1 MKRVGVIG
9 QGYVGLAVATAAAD
23 VGHTVTGYD
32 TNSDLIQRLGVG
44 NSHIEDVDNNKL
56 KKLIDTGKYFPT
68 NNPSDLA
75 SCEIII
81 IAVPTPLNSKRQPD
95 LTYLESAVDTLIEF
109 VKNEILII
117 SESTSYPGTL
127 RKVIAEKILNGTGIS
142 HRYAV
147 APERIDPGNKKWF
160 VKNTPRV
167 VAGLTQESG
176 KEAQDFYLTF
186 TDTVNLAPNP
196 EVAEMA
202 KLVENSFRYVN
213 IAFVNELAQIAK
225 EFEISINDVLDAAAT
240 KPYGYMRFNPGA
252 GVGGHCIPIDPI
264 YLTNES
270 KKLGTETPLIDK
282 ADEINLT
289 MPRYVLSRVLKD
301 HNQNIKGKKVLIIG
315 VSYKANITDTRES
328 PALEILKL
336 LKESGASYAWHDP
349 LVPTFN
355 GEFSEKIAH
364 QDICIVLNL
373 HKEVEIKKLQQ
384 INYVFDCT
392 GNLAWAHRL

>member
-23 VGHTVTGYD
+23 AGHTVTGYD
-32 TNSDLIQRLGVG
+32 TNQDLIQRLALG
-44 NSHIEDVDNNKL
+44 NSHIEDVVSNDL
-56 KKLIDTGKYFPT
+56 KKLIDTGKYLPT

-75 SCEIII
+75 GCEIII
-81 IAVPTPLNSKRQPD
+81 IAVPTPLDSKRQPD
-95 LTYLESAVDTLIEF
+95 LSYLESAVDTLIEF

-127 RKVIAEKILNGTGIS
+127 RKVIAEKIFENSAIN

-176 KEAQDFYLTF
+176 KEAQEFYLTF
-186 TDTVNLAPNP
+186 TDIVSLAPNP

-225 EFEISINDVLDAAAT
+225 GFEISINDVLDAAAT
-240 KPYGYMRFNPGA
+240 KPYGYMRFSPGA

-264 YLTNES
+264 YLSTES
-270 KKLGTETPLIDK
+270 EKMGIKSTLIDRS
-282 ADEINLT
+282 DQINLT
-289 MPRYVLSRVLKD
+289 MPSYVISRVLKD
-301 HNQNIKGKKVLIIG
+301 NSQDISGKKVLVIG
-315 VSYKANITDTRES
+315 VSYKPDIADIRET
-328 PALEILKL
+328 PAVEIIRL
-336 LKESGASYAWHDP
+336 LQEYGAIAAWHDP
-349 LVPTFN
+349 LVSTFIGQMSSIIEN
-355 GEFSEKIAH
+355 
-364 QDICIVLNL
+364 QDIAIVLNL
-373 HKEVEIKKLQQ
+373 HKEVDLTKLKK
-384 INYVFDCT
+384 IDYVFDCT
-392 GNLAWAHRL
+392 GKLNWAKGF

>member
-32 TNSDLIQRLGVG
+32 TNSDLVQRLGKG

-68 NNPSDLA
+68 NNPGDLA

-95 LTYLESAVDTLIEF
+95 LSYLESAVDTLIEF

-127 RKVIAEKILNGTGIS
+127 RKVIAEKIFKGSGIS

-186 TDTVNLAPNP
+186 TETVNLAPNP

-264 YLTNES
+264 YLSSES
-270 KKLGTETPLIDK
+270 EKIGIKSTLIDRS
-282 ADEINLT
+282 DRINLT
-289 MPRYVLSRVLKD
+289 MPSYVISRVLKD
-301 HNQNIKGKKVLIIG
+301 NSQDISGKKVLVVG
-315 VSYKANITDTRES
+315 VSYKPDIADIRET
-328 PALEILKL
+328 PAVEILRL
-336 LKESGASYAWHDP
+336 LQEYGAISTWHDP
-349 LVPTFN
+349 LVPIFN
-355 GEFSEKIAH
+355 GQISSIIES
-364 QDICIVLNL
+364 QDIAIILNL
-373 HKEVEIKKLQQ
+373 HKEVDVGKLKKIK
-384 INYVFDCT
+384 YVFDCT
-392 GNLAWAHRL
+392 GKLNWAKGF

>member
-32 TNSDLIQRLGVG
+32 TNQDLIQRLSLG
-44 NSHIEDVDNNKL
+44 NSHIEDVTSNDL
-56 KKLIDTGKYFPT
+56 KKLVDTGKYFPT
-68 NNPSDLA
+68 NNPSDLG

-95 LTYLESAVDTLIEF
+95 LSYLESAVDTLIEF
-109 VKNEILII
+109 VKNEVLII

-127 RKVIAEKILNGTGIS
+127 RKVIAEKIFKDTRIS
-142 HRYAV
+142 HRYAI

-160 VKNTPRV
+160 VRNTPRV

-176 KEAQDFYLTF
+176 KEALDFYLTF

-213 IAFVNELAQIAK
+213 IAFVNELAQIAEK
-225 EFEISINDVLDAAAT
+225 FEISINDVLDAAAT
-240 KPYGYMRFNPGA
+240 KPYGYMRFSPGS

-264 YLTNES
+264 YLSFES
-270 KKLGTETPLIDK
+270 EKIGIKATLIDRS
-282 ADEINLT
+282 DHINLK
-289 MPRYVLSRVLKD
+289 MPSYVISRVLND
-301 HNQNIKGKKVLIIG
+301 HNRDISGKKVLVIG
-315 VSYKANITDTRES
+315 VSYKSDIADIRET
-328 PALEILKL
+328 PAVEILRL
-336 LKESGASYAWHDP
+336 LQECGAISTWHDP

-355 GEFSEKIAH
+355 GQISSIIEN
-364 QDICIVLNL
+364 QDIAIVLNL
-373 HKEVEIKKLQQ
+373 HKEVNVVKLKNIK
-384 INYVFDCT
+384 YVFDCT
-392 GNLAWAHRL
+392 GKLKWARGF

>member
-23 VGHTVTGYD
+23 AGHTVTGYD
-32 TNSDLIQRLGVG
+32 TNQDLIQRLVLG
-44 NSHIEDVDNNKL
+44 NSHIEDVVSEDL
-56 KKLIDTGKYFPT
+56 KRLINTGKYLPT

-75 SCEIII
+75 GCEIII
-81 IAVPTPLNSKRQPD
+81 IAVPTPLDSKRQPD
-95 LTYLESAVDTLIEF
+95 LSYLESAVDTLIEF

-127 RKVIAEKILNGTGIS
+127 RKVIAEKIFRSSALN

-147 APERIDPGNKKWF
+147 APERIDPGNKHWF
-160 VKNTPRV
+160 VRNTPRV

-186 TDTVNLAPNP
+186 TDNVNLAPSP

-213 IAFVNELAQIAK
+213 IAFVNELTQIAN
-225 EFEISINDVLDAAAT
+225 EFKVSINDVLDAAAT

-264 YLTNES
+264 YLSSES
-270 KKLGTETPLIDK
+270 EKIGIKSTLIDK
-282 ADEINLT
+282 SDQINLT
-289 MPRYVLSRVLKD
+289 MPKYVISRVLKD
-301 HNQNIKGKKVLIIG
+301 NNQNISGKKVVVVG
-315 VSYKANITDTRES
+315 VSYKSNIADVRETT
-328 PALEILKL
+328 AVEILKL
-336 LKESGASYAWHDP
+336 LQQHGAISAWHDP

-355 GEFSEKIAH
+355 GQDSSEIET
-364 QDICIVLNL
+364 QDIAIVLNL
-373 HKEVEIKKLQQ
+373 HKEVDIVKLKNIK
-384 INYVFDCT
+384 YVFDCT
-392 GNLAWAHRL
+392 GKLKWAKGF

>member
-32 TNSDLIQRLGVG
+32 TNQGLIQRLAQG
-44 NSHIEDVDNNKL
+44 NSHIEDVISNDL
-56 KKLIDTGKYFPT
+56 KKLIDTGKYMPT

-81 IAVPTPLNSKRQPD
+81 IAVPTPLDSQRKPD
-95 LTYLESAVDTLIEF
+95 ISYLESAVDTLIEF

-127 RKVIAEKILNGTGIS
+127 RKVIAEKIHKSSALN

-160 VKNTPRV
+160 VRNTPRV

-186 TDTVNLAPNP
+186 TENVNLAPSP

-202 KLVENSFRYVN
+202 KLVENSFRYIN
-213 IAFVNELAQIAK
+213 IAFVNELAQIAN
-225 EFEISINDVLDAAAT
+225 EFKISITDVLDAAAT
-240 KPYGYMRFNPGA
+240 KPYGYMRFSPGA

-264 YLTNES
+264 YLSSES
-270 KKLGTETPLIDK
+270 EKIGVKSTFIDR
-282 ADEINLT
+282 ADHINLT
-289 MPRYVLSRVLKD
+289 MPSYVISRVLND
-301 HNQNIKGKKVLIIG
+301 NNQDISGKKVLVVG
-315 VSYKANITDTRES
+315 VSYKSDIADVRET
-328 PALEILKL
+328 PAVEILKL
-336 LKESGASYAWHDP
+336 LKEYGAISTWYDP
-349 LVPTFN
+349 LVPIFN
-355 GEFSEKIAH
+355 GQSSSKIES
-364 QDICIVLNL
+364 QDIAIVLNL
-373 HKEVEIKKLQQ
+373 HKEVDVIKLKN
-384 INYVFDCT
+384 IKYVFDCT
-392 GNLAWAHRL
+392 GKLKWAKGI

>member
-32 TNSDLIQRLGVG
+32 TNSDLVQRLGKG

-68 NNPSDLA
+68 NNPSDLS

-95 LTYLESAVDTLIEF
+95 LSYLESAVDTLIEF

-127 RKVIAEKILNGTGIS
+127 RKVIAEKILKGTGIS

-264 YLTNES
+264 YLSSES
-270 KKLGTETPLIDK
+270 EKIGIKSTLIERSDQ
-282 ADEINLT
+282 INLT
-289 MPRYVLSRVLKD
+289 MPSYVISRVLKD
-301 HNQNIKGKKVLIIG
+301 NSQNISGKKVLVVG
-315 VSYKANITDTRES
+315 VSYKPDIADIRET
-328 PALEILKL
+328 PAIEILRL
-336 LKESGASYAWHDP
+336 LQECGAISTWHDP
-349 LVPTFN
+349 LVPTFIGQKSSIIEN
-355 GEFSEKIAH
+355 
-364 QDICIVLNL
+364 QDIAIILNL
-373 HKEVEIKKLQQ
+373 HKEVDVAKLKK

-392 GNLAWAHRL
+392 GKLNWAEGF

>member
-32 TNSDLIQRLGVG
+32 TNLDLIQRLGIG
-44 NSHIEDVDNNKL
+44 DSHIEDVDNYKL

-68 NNPSDLA
+68 NNPSNLA

-109 VKNEILII
+109 VTNEILII
-117 SESTSYPGTL
+117 SESTSYPGTI
-127 RKVIAEKILNGTGIS
+127 RKVIAEKISKSTGIS
-142 HRYAV
+142 HRYAA
-147 APERIDPGNKKWF
+147 APERIDPGNKKWL

-176 KEAQDFYLTF
+176 KEAQEFYLTF

-240 KPYGYMRFNPGA
+240 KPYGYMRFSPGA

-264 YLTNES
+264 YLSTES
-270 KKLGTETPLIDK
+270 EKMGIKSTLIDRS
-282 ADEINLT
+282 DQINLT
-289 MPRYVLSRVLKD
+289 MPSYVISRVLKD
-301 HNQNIKGKKVLIIG
+301 NNQDIGGKKVLVIG
-315 VSYKANITDTRES
+315 VSYKPDIADVRET
-328 PALEILKL
+328 PAVEILRL
-336 LKESGASYAWHDP
+336 LQEYGAISAWHDP
-349 LVPTFN
+349 LVPTFVGQVSSIIEN
-355 GEFSEKIAH
+355 
-364 QDICIVLNL
+364 QDIAIVLNL
-373 HKEVEIKKLQQ
+373 HKEVDVTKLKK

-392 GNLAWAHRL
+392 GKLNWAKGF

>member
-9 QGYVGLAVATAAAD
+9 QGYVGLAVAIAAAD

-32 TNSDLIQRLGVG
+32 TNQDLIRRLSLG
-44 NSHIEDVDNNKL
+44 NSHIEDVTNNEI
-56 KKLIDTGKYFPT
+56 KKLIESGNYLPT
-68 NNPSDLA
+68 NSPNDLA
-75 SCEIII
+75 NCEIVI

-95 LTYLESAVDTLIEF
+95 LSYLESAVDTLIEF

-117 SESTSYPGTL
+117 SESTSHPGTL
-127 RKVIAEKILNGTGIS
+127 RKVIAEKIYKSTGIS

-160 VKNTPRV
+160 VKNTPRI

-176 KEAQDFYLTF
+176 EEVQDFYLTF
-186 TDTVNLAPNP
+186 TDTVSLAPNP

-225 EFEISINDVLDAAAT
+225 EFEMSINDVLDAAAT

-264 YLTNES
+264 YLSSES
-270 KKLGTETPLIDK
+270 EKIGIESTLIDRS
-282 ADEINLT
+282 DQINLT
-289 MPRYVLSRVLKD
+289 MPSYVISRVLKD
-301 HNQNIKGKKVLIIG
+301 NSQDISGKKVLVVG
-315 VSYKANITDTRES
+315 VSYKPDIADIRET
-328 PALEILKL
+328 PAVEILRL
-336 LKESGASYAWHDP
+336 LQEYGAIGTWHDP
-349 LVPTFN
+349 LVPIFN
-355 GEFSEKIAH
+355 GQGSSNIES
-364 QDICIVLNL
+364 QDIAIVLTL
-373 HKEVEIKKLQQ
+373 HKEVDIVKLKNIK
-384 INYVFDCT
+384 YVFDCT
-392 GNLAWAHRL
+392 GKLKWAKGF

>member
-32 TNSDLIQRLGVG
+32 TNSDLIHRLGIG
-44 NSHIEDVDNNKL
+44 NSHIEDVDNDRL

-68 NNPSDLA
+68 NNPSDLTN
-75 SCEIII
+75 CEIII

-117 SESTSYPGTL
+117 SESTSYPGTI
-127 RKVIAEKILNGTGIS
+127 RKVIAEKILNSTGIS
-142 HRYAV
+142 HRYAT

-176 KEAQDFYLTF
+176 KEVQDFYLTF
-186 TDTVNLAPNP
+186 TDTVSLAPSP

-213 IAFVNELAQIAK
+213 IAFVNELTQIAN
-225 EFEISINDVLDAAAT
+225 EFKISINDVLDAAAT

-264 YLTNES
+264 YLSSES
-270 KKLGTETPLIDK
+270 EKIGIKSTLIEKSDQ
-282 ADEINLT
+282 INLT
-289 MPRYVLSRVLKD
+289 MPSYVISRVLKD
-301 HNQNIKGKKVLIIG
+301 NSQDINGKKVLVVG
-315 VSYKANITDTRES
+315 VSYKSDIADIRET
-328 PALEILKL
+328 PAVEILRL
-336 LKESGASYAWHDP
+336 LQECGAICSWHDP

-355 GEFSEKIAH
+355 GQNSSKIES
-364 QDICIVLNL
+364 QDIAIVLNL
-373 HKEVEIKKLQQ
+373 HKEVDVIKLKK
-384 INYVFDCT
+384 IKYVFDCT
-392 GNLAWAHRL
+392 GKLKWAKGF

>member
-32 TNSDLIQRLGVG
+32 TNRDLIQRLTLG
-44 NSHIEDVDNNKL
+44 NSHIEDVASNDL
-56 KKLIDTGKYFPT
+56 KKLIETDKYFPT

-95 LTYLESAVDTLIEF
+95 LSYLESAVDTLIEF

-127 RKVIAEKILNGTGIS
+127 RKVIAGKIFKSLELN

-160 VKNTPRV
+160 VKNTPRI

-186 TDTVNLAPNP
+186 TDNVNLAPSP

-213 IAFVNELAQIAK
+213 IAFVNELALIAK

-264 YLTNES
+264 YLSTES
-270 KKLGTETPLIDK
+270 EKMGIKLTLIDRS
-282 ADEINLT
+282 DQINLT
-289 MPRYVLSRVLKD
+289 MPKYVISRVLKD
-301 HNQNIKGKKVLIIG
+301 NSRNISGKKALVVG
-315 VSYKANITDTRES
+315 VSYKPDIADIRET
-328 PALEILKL
+328 PAVEILRL
-336 LKESGASYAWHDP
+336 LQECGAICSWHDP

-355 GEFSEKIAH
+355 GQNSSKIES
-364 QDICIVLNL
+364 QDIAIVLNL
-373 HKEVEIKKLQQ
+373 HKEVDVVKLKKIK
-384 INYVFDCT
+384 YVFDCT
-392 GNLAWAHRL
+392 GKLKWAKGF

>member
-32 TNSDLIQRLGVG
+32 TNSDLVQRLGKG

-95 LTYLESAVDTLIEF
+95 LSYLESAVDTLIEF

-117 SESTSYPGTL
+117 SESTSYSGTL
-127 RKVIAEKILNGTGIS
+127 RKVIAEKILKGTGIR

-176 KEAQDFYLTF
+176 KAAQDFYLTF

-264 YLTNES
+264 YLSTES
-270 KKLGTETPLIDK
+270 EKIGIKSTLIERSDQ
-282 ADEINLT
+282 INLT
-289 MPRYVLSRVLKD
+289 MPSYVISRVLKD
-301 HNQNIKGKKVLIIG
+301 NSQDISGKKVLVVG
-315 VSYKANITDTRES
+315 VSYKPDIADIRET
-328 PALEILKL
+328 PAVEILRL
-336 LKESGASYAWHDP
+336 LQEYGAISTWHDP
-349 LVPTFN
+349 LVPIFN
-355 GEFSEKIAH
+355 GQISSIIES
-364 QDICIVLNL
+364 QDIAIILNL
-373 HKEVEIKKLQQ
+373 HKEVDVIKLKK
-384 INYVFDCT
+384 IKYVFDCT
-392 GNLAWAHRL
+392 GKLKWAKGF

>member
-32 TNSDLIQRLGVG
+32 TNSDLVQRLGKG

-68 NNPSDLA
+68 NNPSDLS

-117 SESTSYPGTL
+117 SESTSYPGTI
-127 RKVIAEKILNGTGIS
+127 RKVIAEKILKGTGIS
-142 HRYAV
+142 HRYAA

-176 KEAQDFYLTF
+176 KEAQEFYLTF

-202 KLVENSFRYVN
+202 KLVENSFRYIN

-264 YLTNES
+264 YLSTES
-270 KKLGTETPLIDK
+270 EKIGIKSTLIERSDQ
-282 ADEINLT
+282 INLT
-289 MPRYVLSRVLKD
+289 MPSYVISRVLKD
-301 HNQNIKGKKVLIIG
+301 NSQDISGKKVLVVG
-315 VSYKANITDTRES
+315 VSYKPDIADIRET
-328 PALEILKL
+328 PAVEILRL
-336 LKESGASYAWHDP
+336 LQEYGAISTWHDP
-349 LVPTFN
+349 LVPIFN
-355 GEFSEKIAH
+355 GQISSIIES
-364 QDICIVLNL
+364 QDIAIILNL
-373 HKEVEIKKLQQ
+373 HKEVDVIKLKK
-384 INYVFDCT
+384 IKYVFDCT
-392 GNLAWAHRL
+392 GKLKWAKGF

>member
-32 TNSDLIQRLGVG
+32 TNQGLIQRLAQG
-44 NSHIEDVDNNKL
+44 NSHIEDVISNDL
-56 KKLIDTGKYFPT
+56 KKLIDTGKYMPT

-81 IAVPTPLNSKRQPD
+81 IAVPTPLDSQRKPD
-95 LTYLESAVDTLIEF
+95 ISYLESAVDTLIEF

-127 RKVIAEKILNGTGIS
+127 RKVIAEKIYKSSALN

-160 VKNTPRV
+160 VRNTPRV

-186 TDTVNLAPNP
+186 TENVNLAPSP

-202 KLVENSFRYVN
+202 KLVENSFRYIN
-213 IAFVNELAQIAK
+213 IAFVNELAQIAN
-225 EFEISINDVLDAAAT
+225 EFKISITDVLDAAAT
-240 KPYGYMRFNPGA
+240 KPYGYMRFSPGA

-264 YLTNES
+264 YLSSES
-270 KKLGTETPLIDK
+270 EKIGVKSTFIDR
-282 ADEINLT
+282 ADHINLT
-289 MPRYVLSRVLKD
+289 MPSYVISRVLND
-301 HNQNIKGKKVLIIG
+301 NNQDISGKKVLVVG
-315 VSYKANITDTRES
+315 VSYKSDIADVRET
-328 PALEILKL
+328 PAVEILKL
-336 LKESGASYAWHDP
+336 LKEYGAISTWYDP
-349 LVPTFN
+349 LVPIFN
-355 GEFSEKIAH
+355 GQSSSKIES
-364 QDICIVLNL
+364 QDIAIVLNL
-373 HKEVEIKKLQQ
+373 HKEVDVIKLKN
-384 INYVFDCT
+384 IKYVFDCT
-392 GNLAWAHRL
+392 GKLKWAKGF

>member
-9 QGYVGLAVATAAAD
+9 QGYVGLAVSTAAAD

-32 TNSDLIQRLGVG
+32 TNQDLIQRLALG
-44 NSHIEDVDNNKL
+44 NSHIEDVTSNDL
-56 KKLIDTGKYFPT
+56 KKLIETGKYFPT
-68 NNPSDLA
+68 NNPRDLA

-95 LTYLESAVDTLIEF
+95 LSYLESAVNTLIEF
-109 VKNEILII
+109 VKNEVLII

-127 RKVIAEKILNGTGIS
+127 RKVIAEKISKSSVIN

-176 KEAQDFYLTF
+176 KEAQVFYLTF

-202 KLVENSFRYVN
+202 KLVENSFRYLN
-213 IAFVNELAQIAK
+213 IAFVNELAQIAEK
-225 EFEISINDVLDAAAT
+225 FEISINDVLDAAAT
-240 KPYGYMRFNPGA
+240 KPYGYMRFSPGA

-264 YLTNES
+264 YLSFES
-270 KKLGTETPLIDK
+270 EKIGIKTTLIDRS
-282 ADEINLT
+282 DHINLK
-289 MPRYVLSRVLKD
+289 MPSYVISRVLND
-301 HNQNIKGKKVLIIG
+301 HNRDISGKKVLVIG
-315 VSYKANITDTRES
+315 VSYKSDIADIRET
-328 PALEILKL
+328 PAVEILRL
-336 LKESGASYAWHDP
+336 LQECGAISTWHDP

-355 GEFSEKIAH
+355 GQISSIIEN
-364 QDICIVLNL
+364 QDIAIVLNL
-373 HKEVEIKKLQQ
+373 HKEVDIVKLKNIK
-384 INYVFDCT
+384 YVFDCT
-392 GNLAWAHRL
+392 GKLKWARGF

>member
-32 TNSDLIQRLGVG
+32 TNRDLIQRLTLG
-44 NSHIEDVDNNKL
+44 NSHIEDVASNDL
-56 KKLIDTGKYFPT
+56 KKLIETGKYFPT

-95 LTYLESAVDTLIEF
+95 LSYLESAVDTLIEF

-127 RKVIAEKILNGTGIS
+127 RKVIAEKIFRSSALN

-147 APERIDPGNKKWF
+147 APERIDPGNKHWF
-160 VKNTPRV
+160 VRNTPRV

-186 TDTVNLAPNP
+186 TDNVNLAPSP

-213 IAFVNELAQIAK
+213 IAFVNELALIAK
-225 EFEISINDVLDAAAT
+225 GF
-240 KPYGYMRFNPGA
+240 
-252 GVGGHCIPIDPI
+252 
-264 YLTNES
+264 
-270 KKLGTETPLIDK
+270 
-282 ADEINLT
+282 
-289 MPRYVLSRVLKD
+289 
-301 HNQNIKGKKVLIIG
+301 
-315 VSYKANITDTRES
+315 
-328 PALEILKL
+328 
-336 LKESGASYAWHDP
+336 
-349 LVPTFN
+349 
-355 GEFSEKIAH
+355 
-364 QDICIVLNL
+364 
-373 HKEVEIKKLQQ
+373 
-384 INYVFDCT
+384 
-392 GNLAWAHRL
+392 

>member
-9 QGYVGLAVATAAAD
+9 QGYVGLAVATAAAG
-23 VGHTVTGYD
+23 VGHSVTGYD
-32 TNSDLIQRLGVG
+32 TNQDLIQRLALG
-44 NSHIEDVDNNKL
+44 NSHIEDVANDEIKN
-56 KKLIDTGKYFPT
+56 LIDTGKYFPT

-81 IAVPTPLNSKRQPD
+81 IAVPTPLDSKRQPD
-95 LTYLESAVDTLIEF
+95 LSYLESAVDTLIEF

-127 RKVIAEKILNGTGIS
+127 RKVIANKIFNSSAIS

-147 APERIDPGNKKWF
+147 APERIDPGNKHWF
-160 VKNTPRV
+160 VRNTPRV

-186 TDTVNLAPNP
+186 TDDVNLAPSP

-213 IAFVNELAQIAK
+213 IAFVNELAQIANK
-225 EFEISINDVLDAAAT
+225 FKISINDVLDAADT

-264 YLTNES
+264 YLSTES
-270 KKLGTETPLIDK
+270 EKIGIKSTLIDK
-282 ADEINLT
+282 SDHINLT
-289 MPRYVLSRVLKD
+289 MPKYVISRVLKD
-301 HNQNIKGKKVLIIG
+301 NNQDISGKKVLVVG
-315 VSYKANITDTRES
+315 VSYKSNIADVRETT
-328 PALEILKL
+328 AVEILKL
-336 LKESGASYAWHDP
+336 LQQHGAISAWHDP

-355 GEFSEKIAH
+355 GQGSSKIES
-364 QDICIVLNL
+364 QDIAIVLTL
-373 HKEVEIKKLQQ
+373 HKEVDIVKLKNIK
-384 INYVFDCT
+384 YVFDCT
-392 GNLAWAHRL
+392 GKLKWAKGF

>member
-32 TNSDLIQRLGVG
+32 TNQDLIQRLALG
-44 NSHIEDVDNNKL
+44 NSHIEDVTSNEL
-56 KKLIDTGKYFPT
+56 KKLVDTGKYLPT

-75 SCEIII
+75 GCEIII
-81 IAVPTPLNSKRQPD
+81 IAVPTPLDSKRQPD
-95 LTYLESAVDTLIEF
+95 LSYLESAVNILIEF
-109 VKNEILII
+109 VKNEVLII

-127 RKVIAEKILNGTGIS
+127 RKVIAEKIFKDTRIS
-142 HRYAV
+142 HRYAI

-160 VKNTPRV
+160 VRNTPRV

-176 KEAQDFYLTF
+176 KEALDFYLTF

-213 IAFVNELAQIAK
+213 IAFVNELAQIAEK
-225 EFEISINDVLDAAAT
+225 FEISINDVLDAAAT
-240 KPYGYMRFNPGA
+240 KPYGYMRFSPGA

-264 YLTNES
+264 YLSFES
-270 KKLGTETPLIDK
+270 EKIGIKTTLIDRS
-282 ADEINLT
+282 DHINLK
-289 MPRYVLSRVLKD
+289 MPSYVISRVLND
-301 HNQNIKGKKVLIIG
+301 HNRDISGKKVLVIG
-315 VSYKANITDTRES
+315 VSYKSDIADIRET
-328 PALEILKL
+328 PAVEILRL
-336 LKESGASYAWHDP
+336 LQESGAISTWHDP

-355 GEFSEKIAH
+355 GQNSSKIES
-364 QDICIVLNL
+364 QDIAIVLNL
-373 HKEVEIKKLQQ
+373 HKEVDIVKLKNIK
-384 INYVFDCT
+384 YVFDCT
-392 GNLAWAHRL
+392 GKLKWAKGF

>member
-32 TNSDLIQRLGVG
+32 TNQDLIQRLSLG
-44 NSHIEDVDNNKL
+44 NSHIEDVASNEL

-95 LTYLESAVDTLIEF
+95 LSYLESAVNTLIKF

-127 RKVIAEKILNGTGIS
+127 RKVIAGKIFQGTGIS
-142 HRYAV
+142 HRYAI

-176 KEAQDFYLTF
+176 KEVQDFYLTF

-264 YLTNES
+264 YLSFES
-270 KKLGTETPLIDK
+270 KKIGIKTTLIDRS
-282 ADEINLT
+282 DHINLT
-289 MPRYVLSRVLKD
+289 MPSYVISRVLND
-301 HNQNIKGKKVLIIG
+301 HNQDISGKKVLVVG
-315 VSYKANITDTRES
+315 VSYKSDIADIRET
-328 PALEILKL
+328 PAVEILRL
-336 LKESGASYAWHDP
+336 LQKYGAINTWHDP

-355 GEFSEKIAH
+355 GQISSKIES
-364 QDICIVLNL
+364 QDIAIILNL
-373 HKEVEIKKLQQ
+373 HKEIDVIKLKK
-384 INYVFDCT
+384 IKYVFDCT
-392 GNLAWAHRL
+392 GKLKWAKGL